1 MVIKSFKFPT
11 PQVTYLIKK
20 KLWAQVLFALFLGL
34 ILGVFLGPEIG
45 IVDKD
50 TSGIITTWL
59 SIPAHLFLKIIQM
72 IIVPLIFASIIRG
85 LLSAGTVE
93 QLRTMGISVA
103 AFFVVTT
110 IIALGIG
117 VFVASTIEPGSFV
130 DSESMLESLEIDT
143 TVPLV
148 ENVEFNFLDIPEHII
163 GIIPSNPL
171 TSFMSGE
178 MLSIIIFALF
188 IAVAMI
194 SLPKKKSEP
203 IVEILESVQELTM
216 KVVSWAMR
224 LAPFAAFGLM
234 ADIVSKVGLD
244 ALVGLGTY
252 MVTVVVGLFIMMLV
266 YIVIIKIFTNK
277 PLISTLKMMKD
288 PLLLAFS
295 TSSSAA
301 VMPVS
306 LKTAE
311 EKMKIKPAVS
321 QFVIPLGA
329 TINMNGTALYQ
340 IVAVFFLAQLFSI
353 ELAPTTIILI
363 AVTALMASVGA
374 PSAPGAGIVILSSIL
389 LASGVPV
396 IGIVL
401 LLGVDR
407 ILDMTR
413 TMINVGGDLTACLF
427 FDKRIKTEEPL
438 EKK

>member
-1 MVIKSFKFPT
+1 MVIKSFKSPI
-11 PQVTYLIKK
+11 PQVTYLVKK
-20 KLWAQVLFALFLGL
+20 KLWAQVLLGLFLGL
-34 ILGVFLGPEIG
+34 ILGLILGPEAGFIE
-45 IVDKD
+45 KD
-50 TSGIITTWL
+50 ISGIITIWL

-85 LLSAGTVE
+85 LLSAGSVE
-93 QLRTMGISVA
+93 QLRTMGLSVA
-103 AFFVVTT
+103 IYFVVTT
-110 IIALGIG
+110 VIALGIG
-117 VFVASTIEPGSFV
+117 VFVATTIMPGSFI
-130 DSESMLESLEIDT
+130 DSATMLESLEIGET
-143 TVPLV
+143 EQLV
-148 ENVEFNFLDIPEHII
+148 QNVEFNFLDIPEQII
-163 GIIPSNPL
+163 GLIPSNPL

-188 IAVAMI
+188 VAVAMI

-203 IVEILESVQELTM
+203 IMELLESVQGITM

-244 ALVGLGTY
+244 ALIGLGTY
-252 MVTVVVGLFIMMLV
+252 MATVVAGLFIMMLV
-266 YIVIIKIFTNK
+266 YIIIIKVFAHRPI
-277 PLISTLKMMKD
+277 LSTLKMMKD

-311 EKMKIKPAVS
+311 DKMKVKPAVS

-340 IVAVFFLAQLFSI
+340 IVAVFFLAQLFNI
-353 ELAPTTIILI
+353 DLAPTTIILI
-363 AVTALMASVGA
+363 AVTALAASIGA

-389 LASGVPV
+389 LTAGVPV

-413 TMINVGGDLTACLF
+413 TMVNVGGDLTACLF
-427 FDKRIKTEEPL
+427 FDKRIKEENLP
-438 EKK
+438 KD

>member
-1 MVIKSFKFPT
+1 MEIKSFKDPI
-11 PQVTYLIKK
+11 PQVTYLVKK
-20 KLWAQVLFALFLGL
+20 KLWAQVLVGLFFGLIFGL
-34 ILGVFLGPEIG
+34 ILGPETG
-45 IVDKD
+45 IVEKKI
-50 TSGIITTWL
+50 SEIITTWL

-85 LLSAGTVE
+85 LLSAGSVE
-93 QLRTMGISVA
+93 QLRTMGIFVA
-103 AFFVVTT
+103 IYFVVTT
-110 IIALGIG
+110 AIALGIG
-117 VFVASTIEPGSFV
+117 VFVATTIMPGSFI
-130 DSESMLESLEIDT
+130 DSSKMLESLEIDET
-143 TVPLV
+143 SQLV
-148 ENVEFNFLDIPEHII
+148 ENVEFNFLDIPEQII
-163 GIIPSNPL
+163 GLIPSNPL

-188 IAVAMI
+188 VAVAMI

-203 IVEILESVQELTM
+203 IMELLESVQGITM

-234 ADIVSKVGLD
+234 ADIVSKVGMD

-252 MVTVVVGLFIMMLV
+252 MVTVVLGLFIMMLV
-266 YIVIIKIFTNK
+266 YIIIIKVFAHRPI
-277 PLISTLKMMKD
+277 LSTLKMMKD

-311 EKMKIKPAVS
+311 DKMKVKPTVS
-321 QFVIPLGA
+321 EFVIPLGA

-340 IVAVFFLAQLFSI
+340 IVAVFFLAQLFNI
-353 ELAPTTIILI
+353 ELGATTILLI
-363 AVTALMASVGA
+363 AVTALMASIGA

-389 LASGVPV
+389 LTAGVPV

-427 FDKRIKTEEPL
+427 FDRQIKGQDLSEG
-438 EKK
+438 

>member
-110 IIALGIG
+110 IIALAIG

-163 GIIPSNPL
+163 GIIPSNP
-171 TSFMSGE
+171 SHFFHVWRNVEYHNFCIVYCSCHD
-178 MLSIIIFALF
+178 IIT
-188 IAVAMI
+188 
-194 SLPKKKSEP
+194 KE
-203 IVEILESVQELTM
+203 
-216 KVVSWAMR
+216 
-224 LAPFAAFGLM
+224 
-234 ADIVSKVGLD
+234 
-244 ALVGLGTY
+244 
-252 MVTVVVGLFIMMLV
+252 
-266 YIVIIKIFTNK
+266 KI
-277 PLISTLKMMKD
+277 
-288 PLLLAFS
+288 
-295 TSSSAA
+295 
-301 VMPVS
+301 
-306 LKTAE
+306 
-311 EKMKIKPAVS
+311 
-321 QFVIPLGA
+321 
-329 TINMNGTALYQ
+329 
-340 IVAVFFLAQLFSI
+340 
-353 ELAPTTIILI
+353 
-363 AVTALMASVGA
+363 
-374 PSAPGAGIVILSSIL
+374 
-389 LASGVPV
+389 
-396 IGIVL
+396 
-401 LLGVDR
+401 
-407 ILDMTR
+407 
-413 TMINVGGDLTACLF
+413 
-427 FDKRIKTEEPL
+427 
-438 EKK
+438 

>member
-1 MVIKSFKFPT
+1 MVIKSFKTIT

-20 KLWAQVLFALFLGL
+20 KLWAQVLVALFLGL
-34 ILGVFLGPEIG
+34 LLGVFLGPEVG
-45 IVDKD
+45 IVEKD

-103 AFFVVTT
+103 LYFVVTT

-117 VFVASTIEPGSFV
+117 ILVATIIMPGSFI
-130 DSESMLESLEIDT
+130 DSASMLESLDIKET
-143 TVPLV
+143 EQLV
-148 ENVEFNFLDIPEHII
+148 ENVEFSFMDVPEQII
-163 GIIPSNPL
+163 GLIPSNPL

-188 IAVAMI
+188 VAVAMI

-203 IVEILESVQELTM
+203 ISDILESVQDVTM

-244 ALVGLGTY
+244 ALVGLGAY
-252 MVTVVVGLFIMMLV
+252 MSTVVIGLFMMMLV
-266 YIVIIKIFTNK
+266 YIIIIRVFARR
-277 PLISTLKMMKD
+277 PILSTLKIMKD

-311 EKMKIKPAVS
+311 EKMKVKPAVS

-340 IVAVFFLAQLFSI
+340 IVAVFFLAQL
-353 ELAPTTIILI
+353 
-363 AVTALMASVGA
+363 
-374 PSAPGAGIVILSSIL
+374 
-389 LASGVPV
+389 
-396 IGIVL
+396 
-401 LLGVDR
+401 
-407 ILDMTR
+407 
-413 TMINVGGDLTACLF
+413 
-427 FDKRIKTEEPL
+427 
-438 EKK
+438 

>member
-1 MVIKSFKFPT
+1 
-11 PQVTYLIKK
+11 
-20 KLWAQVLFALFLGL
+20 
-34 ILGVFLGPEIG
+34 
-45 IVDKD
+45 
-50 TSGIITTWL
+50 
-59 SIPAHLFLKIIQM
+59 
-72 IIVPLIFASIIRG
+72 
-85 LLSAGTVE
+85 
-93 QLRTMGISVA
+93 
-103 AFFVVTT
+103 
-110 IIALGIG
+110 
-117 VFVASTIEPGSFV
+117 
-130 DSESMLESLEIDT
+130 
-143 TVPLV
+143 
-148 ENVEFNFLDIPEHII
+148 
-163 GIIPSNPL
+163 
-171 TSFMSGE
+171 
-178 MLSIIIFALF
+178 
-188 IAVAMI
+188 
-194 SLPKKKSEP
+194 
-203 IVEILESVQELTM
+203 
-216 KVVSWAMR
+216 
-224 LAPFAAFGLM
+224 M

-252 MVTVVVGLFIMMLV
+252 MVTVVIGLFIMMLV
-266 YIVIIKIFTNK
+266 YIVIIKLFTNK

-427 FDKRIKTEEPL
+427 FDKRIKTEESL

>member
-11 PQVTYLIKK
+11 PQVTYLVKK

-34 ILGVFLGPEIG
+34 ILGVFLGPETG
-45 IVDKD
+45 IVDKE

-252 MVTVVVGLFIMMLV
+252 MGTVVIGLFIMMLV
-266 YIVIIKIFTNK
+266 YIIIIKIFTNK
-277 PLISTLKMMKD
+277 PLILTLKMMKD

-311 EKMKIKPAVS
+311 EKMKIKSAVS

-340 IVAVFFLAQLFSI
+340 IVAVFFLAQLFNI

-413 TMINVGGDLTACLF
+413 TMVNVGGDLTACLF
-427 FDKRIKTEEPL
+427 FDKRIKTEEPI